1 MAIQAAIKETT
12 FGVGDVVRVHQI
24 IADKSESEKGSRTQA
39 FEGTVIG
46 IKGHGIGKSFTVRR
60 IGEQKIG
67 IEMIFPVSSPVI
79 ERVEV
84 VREGKRGT
92 RHAKLYYTRAKSTR
106 EIEKIYTRSKRKG
119 IKTEAKPKAKKVSSG
134 KKNVPPRLVKEY
146 KKDPAW
152 KTSLK
157 KDKK

>member
-1 MAIQAAIKETT
+1 MAISATIKDTS

-67 IEMIFPVSSPVI
+67 IEMIFPVASPVI
-79 ERVEV
+79 DRVEV
-84 VREGKRGT
+84 VREGKKGT
-92 RHAKLYYTRAKSTR
+92 RHAKLYYTRDKSNK
-106 EIEKIYTRSKRKG
+106 EIEKIYTRAKRKG
-119 IKTEAKPKAKKVSSG
+119 IITEPKKKTKVADDKKNTPPKKAKKKAV
-134 KKNVPPRLVKEY
+134 KK
-146 KKDPAW
+146 
-152 KTSLK
+152 
-157 KDKK
+157 